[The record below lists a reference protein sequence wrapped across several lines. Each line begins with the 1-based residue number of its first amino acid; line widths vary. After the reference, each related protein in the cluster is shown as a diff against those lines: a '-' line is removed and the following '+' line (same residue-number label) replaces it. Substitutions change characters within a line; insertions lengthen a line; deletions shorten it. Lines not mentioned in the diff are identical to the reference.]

1 MFKDIKAAIFDM
13 DGTLI
18 DSMWIWNNI
27 DVEYLKKHNI
37 TIPSDLK
44 ENIEHLSFSQTAQY
58 FKDRFSLE
66 FSIEEITAEWNNM
79 ALSQYINDVTLKPG
93 AKEFLALLK
102 SNNIK
107 IGLATSNCDM
117 LLQAALKST
126 GIYDYFDCITTTGEV
141 SRGKNFPDVYLLCA
155 ERLGVSPDNCIVF
168 EDILPAVI
176 GAKAAGM
183 KVVAVHDLYAE
194 PQKEDL
200 MSLADLYIYK
210 YDDLIEAV

>member
-27 DVEYLKKHNI
+27 DVEYLKKYNI
-37 TIPSDLK
+37 AIPSDLK
-44 ENIEHLSFSQTAQY
+44 ESIEHLSFSQTAQY

-66 FSIEEITAEWNNM
+66 SSVEEITNEWNNM
-79 ALSQYINDVTLKPG
+79 ALNQYTNDVTLKPG
-93 AKEFLALLK
+93 AKEFLQLLK

-117 LLQAALKST
+117 LLEIGLKST

-141 SRGKNFPDVYLLCA
+141 SRGKSFPDVYLLCA
-155 ERLGVSPDNCIVF
+155 ERLGVPPNNCIVF

-183 KVVAVHDLYAE
+183 KVIAVHDLYSE
-194 PQKEDL
+194 PQKSDL
-200 MSLADLYIYK
+200 ISLADLYIYK
-210 YDDLIEAV
+210 YNDLTDAV

>member
-1 MFKDIKAAIFDM
+1 MFKNVKAAIFDM

-18 DSMWIWNNI
+18 DSMWIWNHI
-27 DVEYLKKHNI
+27 DIEYLKKHNI
-37 TIPSDLK
+37 DIPSDLK
-44 ENIEHLSFSQTAQY
+44 ENIEHLSFNQTAEY
-58 FKDRFSLE
+58 FKDRFSLKS
-66 FSIEEITAEWNNM
+66 SITEIMNEWNNM
-79 ALSQYINDVTLKPG
+79 ALHQYINNVTLKSG
-93 AKEFLALLK
+93 AKEFLNLLK

-107 IGLATSNCDM
+107 IGLATSNCDE
-117 LLQAALKST
+117 LLEVALKST
-126 GIYDYFDCITTTGEV
+126 GIYDYFDCITTTNEV

-155 ERLGVSPDNCIVF
+155 EKLEVSPDNCMVF

-183 KVVAVHDLYAE
+183 KVVAVHDLYSE

-210 YDDLIEAV
+210 YDDLTQAV